1 MANIFDVVTIPL
13 LGRFLAKFKE
23 DHAKMLIETQPDT
36 IYDATSS
43 DGVNYTATVPGVT
56 SLYAGLKI
64 TVKLSRTSAS
74 TTPKLNVNGLGEK
87 GIRQPLSNN
96 SFATTVGASN
106 TWLNAACPI
115 TLTYT
120 GTLWKADFNR
130 PSAASLY
137 GTMEID
143 KGGTGADN
151 AADAL
156 ANLGAA
162 STAYVD
168 AKIAELQEQIN
179 ALK

>member
-1 MANIFDVVTIPL
+1 MGLITTAR
-13 LGRFLAKFKE
+13 LGRFLTKLKENLAKI
-23 DHAKMLIETQPDT
+23 LIETQPDT

-43 DGVNYTATVPGVT
+43 DGVTYTATVPGVT

-64 TVKLSRTSAS
+64 TVKLSRTTSS

-96 SFATTVGASN
+96 SFATTVGAST

-156 ANLGAA
+156 TNLGAA

-168 AKIAELQEQIN
+168 AKIAELQAQID
-179 ALK
+179 ALR

>member
-1 MANIFDVVTIPL
+1 MGLITTAR
-13 LGRFLAKFKE
+13 LGRFLTKLKE
-23 DHAKMLIETQPDT
+23 NLAKMLIETQPDT

-43 DGVNYTATVPGVT
+43 DGVTYTATVPGVT

-64 TVKLSRTSAS
+64 TVKLSRTTAS

-156 ANLGAA
+156 TNLGAA

-168 AKIAELQEQIN
+168 AKIAELQAQID